1 MKKGSALLALLSPGK
16 GKIDKEDDEE
26 EMEPKSRRNPLL
38 AKEDDAEDEDMGDD
52 AEGEEAA
59 QAFLDAIEAKD
70 AKGLLEAFSHL
81 QAVC

>member
-1 MKKGSALLALLSPGK
+1 MKKGSALLALLTPGK
-16 GKIDKEDDEE
+16 GKMAEGDDEE
-26 EMEPKSRRNPLL
+26 AEPKPRKNPLL
-38 AKEDDAEDEDMGDD
+38 SEDDEDEDMGDD

>member
-1 MKKGSALLALLSPGK
+1 MKKGSALLALLTPGK
-16 GKIDKEDDEE
+16 GKMVEEDDEE
-26 EMEPKSRRNPLL
+26 SEPKSRKNPLMS
-38 AKEDDAEDEDMGDD
+38 EDEDEGEDMGDD

>member
-1 MKKGSALLALLSPGK
+1 MKKGSALLALLTPSK
-16 GKIDKEDDEE
+16 GKVAEEDGEE
-26 EMEPKSRRNPLL
+26 TEPKSRKNPLL
-38 AKEDDAEDEDMGDD
+38 SEDDEDEDMGDD